1 MSSSPEPSETFTISS
16 LTNFES
22 FNSVNTII
30 RINGFSY
37 YCWIINTNTYRIMD
51 GNTMIFENT
60 SLIALNSFLQG
71 LVHGKNYCSFKSTT
85 TP

>member
-1 MSSSPEPSETFTISS
+1 MPAEN
-16 LTNFES
+16 LES
-22 FNSVNTII
+22 FNSVNTVL

-37 YCWIINTNTYRIMD
+37 YCWISNTTTYRIIN

-60 SLIALNSFLQG
+60 SLNALNSFLQG
-71 LVHGKNYCSFKSTT
+71 LQYGKDYSTIKPPT